1 MRLVLSALILSVG
14 LAGCSGNPPKPDE
27 NVKLDPNHS
36 LGLNILRA
44 GGVDYIH
51 SFKDTEVDAEVYK
64 KVMRSNDV
72 GVAVGSSVAVGA
84 TAHAANMIFSAGAF
98 DSGVFLKTFDLSGIA
113 TTAFLSSMLSP
124 KHPMTRHHAVMWIP
138 QSLAKDEK
146 EARALIAKTVFDAI
160 QKSLP
165 NGVESVPY
173 VYKSERRLQA
183 NFAPCLEEKEQE
195 KLRYRNCSAADSPDK
210 YPYDSMSED
219 IDFYLVKRPE
229 FVAGD
234 EPMAWVGYVD
244 GSLVGMQ
251 YICNQHKVSKGSYK
265 QCLTYNVDL
274 LNNFL
279 KNLPQW
285 VYLYEM
291 DYGIKLGMVKQGGTG
306 NLYPLLKPKSKS

>member
-1 MRLVLSALILSVG
+1 MKKIVLSIFIYFG
-14 LAGCSGNPPKPDE
+14 LVSCAGNQPKSDE

-36 LGLNILRA
+36 LGINILRA
-44 GGVDYIH
+44 GGVDYIN
-51 SFKDTEVDAEVYK
+51 SFKDAEVNAEVYK

-72 GVAVGSSVAVGA
+72 GLAVGSGVAVGA
-84 TAHAANMIFSAGAF
+84 AAHAADMIVSAGAF

-173 VYKSERRLQA
+173 IYKSERRLQA
-183 NFAPCLEEKEQE
+183 NFAPCLEEKEN
-195 KLRYRNCSAADSPDK
+195 LRYRNCSAADSPDK
-210 YPYDSMSED
+210 YPYDSISED

-234 EPMAWVGYVD
+234 EPMAWVGYFD
-244 GSLVGMQ
+244 GMLEGMQ
-251 YICNQHKVSKGSYK
+251 YFCNQNKVSKDSYK
-265 QCLTYNVDL
+265 QCLTYNTDL

-291 DYGIKLGMVKQGGTG
+291 DHGIKLGFVKQGGTG
-306 NLYPLLKPKSKS
+306 NLYPLLKPKT